1 MNCNTLSLQDRVAK
15 AAEVLDT
22 KSSEDPSLKTATG
35 FRISDALEKH
45 LGIEMDEFGEKLI
58 DAETTSEEMIGKAL
72 DKAFSDDPPKP
83 ARMAAAVAILKGR
96 DPFKKP
102 EEKTDE
108 TPSVTLDTSSATVSS
123 GADLVVKHLEALRPI
138 QTYKDRELLEKYVQE
153 RDYEME
159 QELHKRAK
167 GQPFIVLKDGEKK
180 EPGKEVIDVD
190 YSMDLLKSARKG
202 RINPTIAPY
211 GSKVANVYRITE
223 LNLDDRK
230 VELCPVC
237 GETLYKG
244 YCEKCELNF
253 QPVGKEERSYM
264 RLVVENSS
272 RFQKD
277 SFADRKALHA
287 SAVKGLDDLRA
298 TWPSM
303 GPHFDELKATD
314 SLPKLVLIENRPS
327 RNVADPFHTTGNR
340 SF

>member
-1 MNCNTLSLQDRVAK
+1 MNRSTLSLQDRVAK
-15 AAEVLDT
+15 AAEI
-22 KSSEDPSLKTATG
+22 LKTD
-35 FRISDALEKH
+35 SDKVKQALEC
-45 LGIEMDEFGEKLI
+45 LGIEIGDEFSESLI
-58 DAETTSEEMIGKAL
+58 DAETTTEDMIREKLL
-72 DKAFSDDPPKP
+72 DFLGRSSDPKTAPKP
-83 ARMAAAVAILKGR
+83 ARLAAAVAILKGR
-96 DPFKKP
+96 DPFKKE
-102 EEKTDE
+102 EEKPAD
-108 TPSVTLDTSSATVSS
+108 VLTLTTADASSYTASS
-123 GADLVVKHLEALRPI
+123 GVSLVVKHLESLRPI
-138 QTYKDRELLEKYVQE
+138 QTLKDRELLEKYVQE
-153 RDYEME
+153 RDYEVE

-190 YSMDLLKSARKG
+190 YSMDLLKAARKG

-211 GSKVANVYRITE
+211 GDKVANVYRITE

-253 QPVGKEERSYM
+253 QPIGKDERAYM

-272 RFQKD
+272 RFDKG

-287 SAVKGLDDLRA
+287 SAVKGLDDLRS

-314 SLPKLVLIENRPS
+314 SLPKLVLIEGRPS
-327 RNVADPFHTTGNR
+327 RTIADPFHMSGNR
-340 SF
+340 TF